1 MDQLKPLPPEARFIV
16 SCCRMIGEHLLHFA
30 VFAASQASGIS
41 TGAPQL
47 TQGIVLPITLARHI
61 HLETS
66 AHHDGSTINEHPPNR
81 KEAFFHM
88 AVFIAVLID
97 VVESIIR
104 AVEASHL
111 PVVVEHIASI
121 HNHPTLIS
129 HRFTTSRW
137 LDAREHFLLIN
148 R

>member
-30 VFAASQASGIS
+30 VFAASQASGIA

-47 TQGIVLPITLARHI
+47 TQGIVLPIRLAQQL

-66 AHHDGSTINEHPPNR
+66 AHHHDGLTIHKHPAKR
-81 KEAFFHM
+81 KEAFLHM
-88 AVFIAVLID
+88 AVFVAVLID
-97 VVESIIR
+97 VIESVIS

-111 PVVVEHIASI
+111 AVVVEHIASI
-121 HNHPTLIS
+121 HNNPTLIS
-129 HRFTTSRW
+129 HPLHHRSMAGR
-137 LDAREHFLLIN
+137 
-148 R
+148 

>member
-1 MDQLKPLPPEARFIV
+1 MV
-16 SCCRMIGEHLLHFA
+16 SCWRMIGEHLLHFA

-47 TQGIVLPITLARHI
+47 TQGIVLPITLARHL

-66 AHHDGSTINEHPPNR
+66 AHHHGSTINEHPPNR

-88 AVFIAVLID
+88 AIFIAVLID
-97 VVESIIR
+97 VVESIVS

-111 PVVVEHIASI
+111 AVVVEHIASI
-121 HNHPTLIS
+121 HNHPPLITHQLH
-129 HRFTTSRW
+129 HRSMAGR
-137 LDAREHFLLIN
+137 
-148 R
+148 

>member
-47 TQGIVLPITLARHI
+47 TQGIVLPITLARHL

-66 AHHDGSTINEHPPNR
+66 AHHHGSTINEHAPNR

-97 VVESIIR
+97 VVEGIIS

-111 PVVVEHIASI
+111 AVVVEHIASI
-121 HNHPTLIS
+121 HNHPPLITHQLH
-129 HRFTTSRW
+129 HRSMAGR
-137 LDAREHFLLIN
+137 
-148 R
+148 